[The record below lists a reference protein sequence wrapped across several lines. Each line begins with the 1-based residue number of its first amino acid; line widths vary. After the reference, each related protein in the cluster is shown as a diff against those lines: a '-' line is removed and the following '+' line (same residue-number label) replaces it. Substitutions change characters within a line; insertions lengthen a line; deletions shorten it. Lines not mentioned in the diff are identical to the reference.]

1 MIAQGDGVSQLT
13 LGGVNNDQMLPYPSA
28 TNKKLYYYNNLHDD
42 SEWGSEIRN
51 IFICDPA
58 ASFSL
63 DNGYKTYAIVDTFS
77 PYIQLPK
84 ENFKKFT
91 DYLLKKY
98 PYMSCADQV
107 DGNNVCKAADRSCE
121 LIQKDFYN
129 ITLRFSDDLGFH
141 IPPSSYLKTID
152 GQCHVLIIYYSGL
165 QNIILGDVF
174 LENYYTVYDYEDTTI
189 GFNGWVETELPI
201 EPPRPPRQSHTQFTI
216 YIIVIGSLFVIGI
229 AVALW
234 YYCKNHKLNNRLTTQ
249 NLISGEDQ
257 FETKNVDG
265 AQRRQTYHQDF
276 TPDE

>member
-1 MIAQGDGVSQLT
+1 
-13 LGGVNNDQMLPYPSA
+13 
-28 TNKKLYYYNNLHDD
+28 
-42 SEWGSEIRN
+42 
-51 IFICDPA
+51 
-58 ASFSL
+58 
-63 DNGYKTYAIVDTFS
+63 
-77 PYIQLPK
+77 
-84 ENFKKFT
+84 
-91 DYLLKKY
+91 
-98 PYMSCADQV
+98 MSCADQV
-107 DGNNVCKAADRSCE
+107 DGNKVCKAADRSCE

-129 ITLRFSDDLGFH
+129 ISLRFSDDLGFH

-152 GQCHVLIIYYSGL
+152 GQCHVLIIYFSGL

-249 NLISGEDQ
+249 NLISGEDH